1 MSRALINARSLFE
14 TSEKNSDINTQV
26 SSFGYTIDPD
36 SEMDAYTEAG
46 KFRRIGEF
54 CRPLGDAMPLA
65 VTNLL
70 QMPIVLI
77 TSAQNMPIVP
87 ITPRTIRNE
96 VSVILAYTQRGAG
109 HYDAVTERSNVR
121 KSESTCDFIGTQNN
135 IGNVGDST
143 DTDKAKGGKEQRK
156 GNCHLQQ

>member
-1 MSRALINARSLFE
+1 M
-14 TSEKNSDINTQV
+14 
-26 SSFGYTIDPD
+26 SSFGYTIDPVPGDDNCFFHAVSFQLLKVVKGENGQSIQERLRDLGISPDQSLTSIAAVLRQRIVNEWQGPFMDEYQQFFND

-46 KFRRIGEF
+46 KFRRSGEF

-65 VTNLL
+65 MTNLL

-77 TSAQNMPIVP
+77 
-87 ITPRTIRNE
+87 
-96 VSVILAYTQRGAG
+96 
-109 HYDAVTERSNVR
+109 
-121 KSESTCDFIGTQNN
+121 
-135 IGNVGDST
+135 VGDST